1 MRSGGTCMCSRP
13 RHLYSR
19 KLPLHQRQWHNSQ
32 FVILIILSFPSAA
45 KNLLLSLP
53 LLLTLI
59 CFWPC
64 FYPWKPAQIRGS
76 VFALSPNH
84 PVHPDAPH
92 LQSVSV
98 HAPSA
103 IAPQSVHE
111 KLRNSASCPQI
122 SAQFGVLSSLNHYN

>member
-1 MRSGGTCMCSRP
+1 MLRCAAEEPACAAARATFTVQPSRCTNA
-13 RHLYSR
+13 
-19 KLPLHQRQWHNSQ
+19 KG
-32 FVILIILSFPSAA
+32 IILNLSSRSAA
-45 KNLLLSLP
+45 EGSASVFAFAFASNP
-53 LLLTLI
+53 LLFFRSVKI
-59 CFWPC
+59 RS
-64 FYPWKPAQIRGS
+64 IRGS

-84 PVHPDAPH
+84 PVHPNAPH

-122 SAQFGVLSSLNHYN
+122 SAKFGVLSSQNHYN

>member
-1 MRSGGTCMCSRP
+1 MSRGVWTLVRTETARAESAQLAAAGKSGAAGAASLFSP
-13 RHLYSR
+13 
-19 KLPLHQRQWHNSQ
+19 LPQ
-32 FVILIILSFPSAA
+32 
-45 KNLLLSLP
+45 
-53 LLLTLI
+53 
-59 CFWPC
+59 
-64 FYPWKPAQIRGS
+64 
-76 VFALSPNH
+76 NH
-84 PVHPDAPH
+84 PVHPNAPH